1 MPIWTF
7 DVTGPQAPVLALDL
21 SSLSVVTFPGAGGS
35 ITVEATEEQARILAV
50 EADRQ
55 RVTVSQTATTG
66 RDRLAGLLP
75 WTDWFGRIRVTVP
88 QGACLEG
95 RLSAGGINA
104 MQPWESV
111 RLTTMAGSI
120 KVGPC
125 QNADLRAEA
134 GSIRVASVNDGRFT
148 TQAGS
153 VVLSMTTGDV
163 MASTEAGSVKVERAT
178 SGHLDLRSSLGS
190 IKVGVPASTAVHLDC
205 SSRLGSV
212 TTDLSPCAQPPQ
224 ERQQL
229 FLNARTEFGTVRIR
243 RA

>member
-50 EADRQ
+50 EADGQ

-120 KVGPC
+120 KVG
-125 QNADLRAEA
+125 DYGDRK
-134 GSIRVASVNDGRFT
+134 
-148 TQAGS
+148 S
-153 VVLSMTTGDV
+153 VV
-163 MASTEAGSVKVERAT
+163 
-178 SGHLDLRSSLGS
+178 
-190 IKVGVPASTAVHLDC
+190 
-205 SSRLGSV
+205 
-212 TTDLSPCAQPPQ
+212 
-224 ERQQL
+224 
-229 FLNARTEFGTVRIR
+229 
-243 RA
+243 